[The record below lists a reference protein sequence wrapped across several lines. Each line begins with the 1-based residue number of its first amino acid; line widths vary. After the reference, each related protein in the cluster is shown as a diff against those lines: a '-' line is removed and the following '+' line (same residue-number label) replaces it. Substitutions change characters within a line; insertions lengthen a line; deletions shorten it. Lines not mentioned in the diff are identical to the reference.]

1 MHDFIDTRS
10 WPLVY
15 LHMPTQV
22 ADTDADDRLAEIR
35 ALYARAER
43 FVLLMDGEE
52 LPRHSPRF
60 VSTYVQWNRENAAQL
75 HHCVG
80 AIRIEAD
87 TTLRQAHE
95 AKARAWNGSGHAP
108 YPFLVAAAL
117 DDAQTRARALLATPA
132 PHAPTVAAS
141 RNARRSP

>member
-10 WPLVY
+10 WPIVY
-15 LHMPTQV
+15 LHMPKQV

-35 ALYARAER
+35 ALYARAEP

-60 VSTYVQWNRENAAQL
+60 VSTYVQWSRENTAQL

-87 TTLRQAHE
+87 TALRQAHE

-117 DDAQTRARALLATPA
+117 DDAQTRAQALLAA
-132 PHAPTVAAS
+132 PDPCPPTAAAS
-141 RNARRSP
+141 RDARRSP

>member
-10 WPLVY
+10 WPIVY

-35 ALYARAER
+35 ALYARAEP

-60 VSTYVQWNRENAAQL
+60 VSTYVQWSRENAAQL

-87 TTLRQAHE
+87 TALRQAHE

-117 DDAQTRARALLATPA
+117 DDAQTRARALLAA
-132 PHAPTVAAS
+132 PDPCAPTVAAS
-141 RNARRSP
+141 RDARRSP

>member
-10 WPLVY
+10 WPIVY

-22 ADTDADDRLAEIR
+22 ADTDADARLAEIR
-35 ALYARAER
+35 ALYARAEP

-60 VSTYVQWNRENAAQL
+60 VSTYVQWSRENTAQL

-87 TTLRQAHE
+87 TALRQAHE

-108 YPFLVAAAL
+108 YPFLVAAAR
-117 DDAQTRARALLATPA
+117 DDAQTRARALLAAPNPCAPA
-132 PHAPTVAAS
+132 VDAS
-141 RNARRSP
+141 RDARRSP

>member
-10 WPLVY
+10 WPIVY

-60 VSTYVQWNRENAAQL
+60 VSTYVQWSRENAAQL

-117 DDAQTRARALLATPA
+117 DDAQTRARALLATSVPRA
-132 PHAPTVAAS
+132 STVAAS